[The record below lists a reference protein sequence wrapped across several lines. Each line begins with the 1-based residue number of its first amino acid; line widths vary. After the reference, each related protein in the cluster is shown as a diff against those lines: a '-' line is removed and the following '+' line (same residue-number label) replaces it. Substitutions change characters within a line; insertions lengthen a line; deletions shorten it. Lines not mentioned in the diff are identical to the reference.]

1 MSLINQQYS
10 DQDQPLYAAEC
21 RHDSVLAHGKHSE
34 RWEAEP
40 ESGKVEKVSCPAS
53 VVVTAEKV
61 AFVHLADQDVR
72 HDPRSREEDG
82 LPDGGM
88 AAGYVKNY
96 EDCGREDAGLRL
108 ARFEVR
114 CVGVASPRLCPD
126 SFCLRARPPATKTEM
141 TLTPASPR
149 YAHQLNFEK
158 GSGNSPTVRAH
169 DIVKYTEDR
178 NAPCF

>member
-1 MSLINQQYS
+1 MNQQYS
-10 DQDQPLYAAEC
+10 NQDQPLHTAEC

-34 RWEAEP
+34 RWQTEP
-40 ESGKVEKVSCPAS
+40 ETGKVEKVSRPAS
-53 VVVTAEKV
+53 VIDAAEKV
-61 AFVHLADQDVR
+61 ALVHLADQDVR

-88 AAGYVKNY
+88 AAGYVKNH
-96 EDCGREDAGLRL
+96 EDCSGEDTGLRL

-114 CVGVASPRLCPD
+114 WRGFQSGDVVQTPFA
-126 SFCLRARPPATKTEM
+126 ATITEV
-141 TLTPASPR
+141 TLTPASPK